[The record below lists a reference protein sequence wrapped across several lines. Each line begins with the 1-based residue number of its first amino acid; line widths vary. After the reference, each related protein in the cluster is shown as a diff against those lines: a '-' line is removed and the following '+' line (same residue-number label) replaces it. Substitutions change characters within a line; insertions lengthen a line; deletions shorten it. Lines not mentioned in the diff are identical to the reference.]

1 MKKIIQNVVSPFV
14 MFSAGLLLIGCEQA
28 NSPDSTETQ
37 TSQSSEI
44 SEQPSKE
51 SATESAA
58 TSKAELKSGNMFYIV
73 RDVADM
79 QLKAGDYVEQLKQT
93 QSELQT
99 AINDKDQ
106 QQLQATAKNLQQEL
120 TGFNQ
125 ALTGL
130 NLKSQEIDSIRQN
143 IMQANQQV
151 LVTPLLNGDV
161 DLSQVDFKK
170 IEKQMGSIQ
179 MEMIKLAG
187 MIIPQG
193 QNESDQNEQDSN
205 EQNQES

>member
-1 MKKIIQNVVSPFV
+1 MKKFIQNVVSPFV
-14 MFSAGLLLIGCEQA
+14 MFSAGILLIGCEQA
-28 NSPDSTETQ
+28 NSPDSTEDQ
-37 TSQSSEI
+37 TSQSSEV
-44 SEQPSKE
+44 SEQVPE
-51 SATESAA
+51 SATDSAE

-93 QSELQT
+93 QTDLET

-106 QQLQATAKNLQQEL
+106 QQLPSTAKTLKQQL

-143 IMQANQQV
+143 IMQANQQA
-151 LVTPLLNGDV
+151 LATPLLNGDV

-187 MIIPQG
+187 MMIPQG
-193 QNESDQNEQDSN
+193 QDEAEQNEQDQS
-205 EQNQES
+205 EADQEG

>member
-1 MKKIIQNVVSPFV
+1 MKKFIQNVVSPFV
-14 MFSAGLLLIGCEQA
+14 MFSAGILLIGCEQA
-28 NSPDSTETQ
+28 NSPDSTEDQ
-37 TSQSSEI
+37 TSQSSEV
-44 SEQPSKE
+44 SEQVSE
-51 SATESAA
+51 SAKDSAE

-93 QSELQT
+93 QTDLET

-106 QQLQATAKNLQQEL
+106 QQLQSTAKTLKQQL

-143 IMQANQQV
+143 IMQANQQA
-151 LVTPLLNGDV
+151 LATPLLNGDV

-187 MIIPQG
+187 MMIPQG
-193 QNESDQNEQDSN
+193 QDEAEPNEQDQS
-205 EQNQES
+205 EADQEG